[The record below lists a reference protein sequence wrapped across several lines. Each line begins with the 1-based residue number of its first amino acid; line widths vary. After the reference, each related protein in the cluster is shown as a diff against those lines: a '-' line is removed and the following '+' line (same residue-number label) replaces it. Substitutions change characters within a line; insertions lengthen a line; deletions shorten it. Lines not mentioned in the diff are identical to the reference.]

1 MWDSLVRWWR
11 VEVAL
16 FICYLY
22 AVRRGDRPSYR
33 YCADRS
39 ILVSAFCV
47 VVLAAGLMLVG
58 AVATFLQQGCR

>member
-1 MWDSLVRWWR
+1 MWDSLVRWLR

-22 AVRRGDRPSYR
+22 AVRRGDRHSYR

-39 ILVSAFCV
+39 ILVSVFCV
-47 VVLAAGLMLVG
+47 VALVAGLMLVG
-58 AVATFLQQGCR
+58 AVAQFLQQGCR